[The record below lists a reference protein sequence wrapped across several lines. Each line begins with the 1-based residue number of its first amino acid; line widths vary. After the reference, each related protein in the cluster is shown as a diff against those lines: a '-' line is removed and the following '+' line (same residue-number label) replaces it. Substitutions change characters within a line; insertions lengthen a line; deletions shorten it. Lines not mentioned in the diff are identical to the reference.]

1 MRTTIVRKLLCAA
14 LCCLPLMASAED
26 VVQTRI
32 GELTFTHDFAAGYPT
47 DATIDKLFDEI
58 DFQRASQV
66 YIWAIPLVSMAQWQ
80 YAYNDTL
87 GAENGQIVFLN
98 GYDDILGGLTF
109 NATTPYALVFIDLAK
124 EPWVVHMPEGEVRGA
139 AHDMWERE
147 ITSMTKPGKY
157 VFVGPGQ
164 KAPAGA
170 EEAGYTVHETP
181 TNSIFLGIRLIPT
194 DPDERMALLKQVD
207 IYPFAERN
215 KPNPRGYI
223 TPQGK
228 RWSAAHPRG
237 MDYWQR
243 LSDIISKEPVEERDR
258 FFMAMLKPLGIEKGK
273 PFNPTDRQ
281 KRILMDGLLVGEA
294 MAKAIDFKK
303 TPRLE
308 DAHYV
313 DGSRWDID
321 TTSPPDQRR
330 EHYDALDG
338 RASWFYEAVTNNL
351 AMHGMET
358 GEGQVYLTSYKDTDD
373 EFLDGARNYTLHIP
387 PNAPAKLFWSLTLYE
402 VDGRDI
408 IHNKQKVTD
417 RSSRMDLLT
426 NSDGSVDLY
435 FGPDEPKGKKKNWI
449 PTESGRAFFAMM
461 RFYSP
466 GKTLVDRSWILPDI
480 ERVK

>member
-1 MRTTIVRKLLCAA
+1 MRTTIARKLLCAA

-109 NATTPYALVFIDLAK
+109 NATTPYALVFIELAK

-170 EEAGYTVHETP
+170 EKAGYTVHETP

-281 KRILMDGLLVGEA
+281 KRILMEGLLVGEA

-313 DGSRWDID
+313 EGSGWDID

-358 GEGQVYLTSYKDTDD
+358 GEGQVYLTAYKDDD
-373 EFLDGARNYTLHIP
+373 GDWLDGARNYTLHIP
-387 PNAPAKLFWSLTLYE
+387 
-402 VDGRDI
+402 
-408 IHNKQKVTD
+408 
-417 RSSRMDLLT
+417 
-426 NSDGSVDLY
+426 
-435 FGPDEPKGKKKNWI
+435 
-449 PTESGRAFFAMM
+449 
-461 RFYSP
+461 
-466 GKTLVDRSWILPDI
+466 
-480 ERVK
+480 